1 MNSSFSFVFN
11 QSLLAFD
18 ILSTQPMTPTQ
29 EKFAKANDRLPLPL
43 EKRAPAL
50 QFSVENFFA
59 VGSPLGIILL
69 LRGFK
74 ISSRNALAQGGM
86 SDWEQSSPALLDGNH
101 GNTPIS
107 YYYPAVQNLYNI
119 FHNVNE
125 DLTHTA

>member
-1 MNSSFSFVFN
+1 
-11 QSLLAFD
+11 
-18 ILSTQPMTPTQ
+18 
-29 EKFAKANDRLPLPL
+29 
-43 EKRAPAL
+43 
-50 QFSVENFFA
+50 VENFFA

-86 SDWEQSSPALLDGNH
+86 SEWEQSSPALLNGNH

-119 FHNVNE
+119 FHNVSQ
-125 DLTHTA
+125 DPHTSLVAQPFSSIFC